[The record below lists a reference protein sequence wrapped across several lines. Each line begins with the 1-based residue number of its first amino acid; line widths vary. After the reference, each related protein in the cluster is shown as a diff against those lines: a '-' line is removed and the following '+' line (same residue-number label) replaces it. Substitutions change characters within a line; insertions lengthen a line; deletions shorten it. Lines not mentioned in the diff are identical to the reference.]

1 MVLVLKL
8 VVAGEGGVGKTCLVE
23 RFCYGRYSDQRA
35 TIGTGFGA
43 KVLDVDG
50 QKVKLQIWDFGG
62 EKQFRVLLPNF
73 ARGAAG
79 ALMCFDMTRYST
91 FMQLEEWFDILRGST
106 NDIPIILVGTKL
118 DLRNERVVTADV
130 AKDYK
135 QKRSLGGFIETS
147 SKENLNVYEAFRDI
161 SDLMLKKRQKQLQFR
176 W

>member
-43 KVLDVDG
+43 KVIEIDN
-50 QKVKLQIWDFGG
+50 QKLKLQIWDFGG

-91 FMQLEEWFDILRGST
+91 FLQLEEWFDILRGST
-106 NDIPIILVGTKL
+106 DDIPIILVGTKG
-118 DLRNERVVTADV
+118 DLRSDRVVSLEV
-130 AKDYK
+130 AREYVK
-135 QKRSLGGFIETS
+135 KRNLDGFIQTS
-147 SKENLNVYEAFRDI
+147 SKENINVYEAFREI
-161 SDLMLKKRQKQLQFR
+161 SGRMLKKRQKQFQFR
-176 W
+176 

>member
-23 RFCYGRYSDQRA
+23 RFCYGKYSDQRA

-43 KVLDVDG
+43 KVLNVNG
-50 QKVKLQIWDFGG
+50 QKIKLQIWDFGG

-79 ALMCFDMTRYST
+79 ALLCFDMTRYST
-91 FMQLEEWFDILRGST
+91 FMQLEEWHDILRGST
-106 NDIPIILVGTKL
+106 DNIPIILVGTKL
-118 DLRNERVVTADV
+118 DLRSERVVTTDV
-130 AKDYK
+130 ARDYV
-135 QKRSLGGFIETS
+135 QKRTLGGFIETS
-147 SKENLNVYEAFRDI
+147 SKENFNVYEAFRDI

-176 W
+176 

>member
-23 RFCYGRYSDQRA
+23 RFCYGKYSDQRA

-43 KVLDVDG
+43 KVLNVNG
-50 QKVKLQIWDFGG
+50 QKIKLQIWDFGG

-79 ALMCFDMTRYST
+79 ALLCFDMTRYST
-91 FMQLEEWFDILRGST
+91 FMQLEEWHDILRGST
-106 NDIPIILVGTKL
+106 DNIPIILVGTKL
-118 DLRNERVVTADV
+118 DLRSERVVTADV
-130 AKDYK
+130 ARDYV
-135 QKRSLGGFIETS
+135 QKRTLGGFIETS
-147 SKENLNVYEAFRDI
+147 SKENVNVYESFRDI

-176 W
+176 